1 MSVAKRRLHL
11 LEESAEDESELSWGY
26 ERAPEG
32 MPGSLP
38 WGDPSRTRC
47 FENEAYEAP
56 FFLVR
61 RGLVCRVGSDMHSHR
76 SSDPWV
82 FDDEGEDS
90 ADTPLDN
97 GRGTPEPATP
107 A

>member
-47 FENEAYEAP
+47 LENEAYEAP
-56 FFLVR
+56 LFFFVR
-61 RGLVCRVGSDMHSHR
+61 DRRVAR
-76 SSDPWV
+76 W
-82 FDDEGEDS
+82 
-90 ADTPLDN
+90 L
-97 GRGTPEPATP
+97 
-107 A
+107 